1 MLITGIEVELRRLI
15 DKIRSIRNEQSYQKK
30 REEEFRDTSES
41 TNGKII
47 WWSLLQTF
55 VLVLCGIFQ
64 IWHLKRF
71 FTTKKLV

>member
-1 MLITGIEVELRRLI
+1 MELRRLI

-47 WWSLLQTF
+47 WWSLLQTG